1 MNHLALTLNVEEPL
15 ITSVAI
21 RPGTVDTAMQKQ
33 IREEHSVRMDR
44 KDAEKFAGLYGR
56 GELLKPE
63 QPGNVIARL
72 ALNAPSELG
81 GKFLRFVTST
91 RSSDRLSLIFLKP
104 FANVEKAGM
113 IKISKTS
120 RTLEWYVLSCKY

>member
-21 RPGTVDTAMQKQ
+21 RPGTVDTAMQKA
-33 IREEHSVRMDR
+33 IREEHSERMDK

-63 QPGNVIARL
+63 QPGNVIAKL
-72 ALNAPSELG
+72 VLDAPRELG
-81 GKFLRFVTST
+81 GKFLRFVTSIRVT
-91 RSSDRLSLIFLKP
+91 YRGDATSLNARP
-104 FANVEKAGM
+104 RANVDTDGT
-113 IKISKTS
+113 IKISKRSKTRES
-120 RTLEWYVLSCKY
+120 